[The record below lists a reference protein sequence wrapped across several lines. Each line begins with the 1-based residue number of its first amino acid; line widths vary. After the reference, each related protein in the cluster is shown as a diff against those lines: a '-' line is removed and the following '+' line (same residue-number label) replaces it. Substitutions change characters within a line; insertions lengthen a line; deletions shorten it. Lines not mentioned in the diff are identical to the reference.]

1 MSTPAIT
8 AGQQLR
14 AYLMLSGTALCWGAN
29 TIFGRLAVGEASP
42 MAVVTFRWL
51 GVVILIALFAN
62 RYVRRDWPNL
72 KGRLVFIFAMG
83 ALGFAM
89 FNGMF
94 YVAAHYTTALNMGIL
109 QGSIP
114 VFVLIG
120 GFIVFRAGVTRLQMI
135 GVAVTIVGVVTVATG
150 GKLGQLAG
158 LGVGLGDGLMI
169 LACMLYAGYTV
180 GLRKRPAASAM
191 GLFTLFAAAAFI
203 ASLPMVAIEAALG
216 HFQMPTAKG
225 WAVIGMVTLFPS
237 FLAQIFF
244 MNGVEAIGP
253 GRAGVF
259 VNLVPVFSAILA
271 VAILGEP
278 FQLFHAAALT
288 LVLGGIYLSERGKA

>member
-1 MSTPAIT
+1 MNA
-8 AGQQLR
+8 AGGQLR

-51 GVVILIALFAN
+51 GVVVLIALFAG
-62 RYVRRDWPNL
+62 RHVRQDWPSL
-72 KGRLVFIFAMG
+72 KGRLGFIFAMG
-83 ALGFAM
+83 ALGFAL

-94 YVAAHYTTALNMGIL
+94 YIAAHSTTALNMGIL

-120 GFIVFRAGVTRLQMI
+120 SYVVFRARVSTLQTLGV
-135 GVAVTIVGVVTVATG
+135 VTTLVGVVTVATG
-150 GKLGQLAG
+150 GRVGQLAG
-158 LGVGLGDGLMI
+158 LGVNIGDGLMI
-169 LACMLYAGYTV
+169 LACILYAGYTV
-180 GLRKRPAASAM
+180 GLRNRPKASALALFTLLAASAF
-191 GLFTLFAAAAFI
+191 L
-203 ASLPMVAIEAALG
+203 ASLPMVAVEAALG
-216 HFQMPTAKG
+216 HFQWPTPKG
-225 WAVIGMVTLFPS
+225 WIVISLVTLFPS

-244 MNGVEAIGP
+244 MHGVEAIGP

-271 VAILGEP
+271 VAILNEP
-278 FQLFHAAALT
+278 FEVFHAVALA